1 MNIMM
6 EYNLLFVTI
15 IFITTCLITVLGFYA
30 ASKSKTFLI
39 FSLSWILIQ
48 SILGF
53 CGFYQNINMTPP
65 RIMLFGLLPI
75 LLIFASTFFSL
86 NGKKFIDS
94 IDLKLLTYCHTIRI
108 PIEIILT
115 LLYHKGLMSVLVT
128 FEGTNFD
135 ILSGISAPIIVF
147 FIFRKNTVHHRALL
161 LWNFVCLILLLN
173 VIVTAVLSTP
183 SPMQLLSLA
192 QPNVAILTFP
202 FNLLPSFIAPLMLY
216 AHLIAIRKILIKKF

>member
-1 MNIMM
+1 M
-6 EYNLLFVTI
+6 EYNLFFVTLL
-15 IFITTCLITVLGFYA
+15 FIATCVISVLGFYA

-39 FSLSWILIQ
+39 FSVCWILIQ

-53 CGFYQNINMTPP
+53 SGFYRNINLVPP

-75 LLIFASTFFSL
+75 LLIFASTFLSIR
-86 NGKKFIDS
+86 GKKFIDS
-94 IDLKLLTYCHTIRI
+94 IDLKLLTYCHTIRAL
-108 PIEIILT
+108 IEIILT

-147 FIFRKNTVHHRALL
+147 FVFRKKTVRHRALL
-161 LWNFVCLILLLN
+161 LWNFICLILLLN

-183 SPMQLLSLA
+183 SPMQLLSLV

>member
-1 MNIMM
+1 MM
-6 EYNLLFVTI
+6 EYNLLFVRV
-15 IFITTCLITVLGFYA
+15 IFITTCIITVLGFYA
-30 ASKSKTFLI
+30 ASKSKTFLK
-39 FSLSWILIQ
+39 FSLCWIVIQ
-48 SILGF
+48 SILGLS
-53 CGFYQNINMTPP
+53 GFYKNINLMPP
-65 RIMLFGLLPI
+65 RIMFFGLLPI
-75 LLIFASTFFSL
+75 LLIFAATFFSFR
-86 NGKKFIDS
+86 GKKFIDS
-94 IDLKLLTYCHTIRI
+94 VDLKLLTYCHTIRV

-147 FIFRKNTVHHRALL
+147 FVFRKKTVHHRALL
-161 LWNFVCLILLLN
+161 LWNFICLILLLN

-192 QPNVAILTFP
+192 QPNVAILSFP

-216 AHLIAIRKILIKKF
+216 SHLIAIRKILIKKF

>member
-1 MNIMM
+1 M
-6 EYNLLFVTI
+6 EYNLFFVTLL
-15 IFITTCLITVLGFYA
+15 FIATCVIAVLGFYA

-39 FSLSWILIQ
+39 FSIFWILIQ

-53 CGFYQNINMTPP
+53 SGFYRNINLVPP

-75 LLIFASTFFSL
+75 LLIFASTFLSIR
-86 NGKKFIDS
+86 GKNFVDS
-94 IDLKLLTYCHTIRI
+94 IDLKLITYCHTIRL

-135 ILSGISAPIIVF
+135 VLSGISAPIIAF
-147 FIFRKNTVHHRALL
+147 FVFRKKTVHHRILL
-161 LWNFVCLILLLN
+161 LWNFICLILLLN

-216 AHLIAIRKILIKKF
+216 SHLIAIRKILIKKF

>member
-1 MNIMM
+1 M
-6 EYNLLFVTI
+6 EYNLF
-15 IFITTCLITVLGFYA
+15 FITLLFIATCVITVLGFYA

-39 FSLSWILIQ
+39 FSICWILIQ

-53 CGFYQNINMTPP
+53 YGFYRNINMVPP

-75 LLIFASTFFSL
+75 LLIFASTFLSIR
-86 NGKKFIDS
+86 GKNFVDS
-94 IDLKLLTYCHTIRI
+94 IDLKLITYCHTIRL
-108 PIEIILT
+108 PVEIILT

-135 ILSGISAPIIVF
+135 VLSGISAPIIAF
-147 FIFRKNTVHHRALL
+147 FVFRKKTVHHRILL
-161 LWNFVCLILLLN
+161 LWNFICLMLLLN
-173 VIVTAVLSTP
+173 VIVTALLSTT

-216 AHLIAIRKILIKKF
+216 LHLIAIRKILIKKF

>member
-6 EYNLLFVTI
+6 EYNLFFVTLL
-15 IFITTCLITVLGFYA
+15 FIATCVISVLGFYA

-39 FSLSWILIQ
+39 FSICWILIQ

-53 CGFYQNINMTPP
+53 SGFYRNINLVPP

-75 LLIFASTFFSL
+75 LLIFASTFLSIR
-86 NGKKFIDS
+86 GKKFIDS
-94 IDLKLLTYCHTIRI
+94 IDLKLLTYCHTIRLL
-108 PIEIILT
+108 IEIILT

-147 FIFRKNTVHHRALL
+147 FVFRKKTVRHRALL
-161 LWNFVCLILLLN
+161 LWNFICLILLLN

>member
-1 MNIMM
+1 MD
-6 EYNLLFVTI
+6 YTL
-15 IFITTCLITVLGFYA
+15 IFIYLSQLFLLQPVLSLFQLFMQ
-30 ASKSKTFLI
+30 SKSKTFLI

-53 CGFYQNINMTPP
+53 YGFYQNINLTPP
-65 RIMLFGLLPI
+65 RIMLYGLLPI

-86 NGKKFIDS
+86 KGKKFIDS

-135 ILSGISAPIIVF
+135 IFTGISAPIIVF
-147 FIFRKNTVHHRALL
+147 FVFRKKAVHHRALL

-183 SPMQLLSLA
+183 SPLQLLSLA

-216 AHLIAIRKILIKKF
+216 AHLIAIRKILIKKL

>member
-1 MNIMM
+1 MM
-6 EYNLLFVTI
+6 EYNLFFVTLF
-15 IFITTCLITVLGFYA
+15 FIATCVISVLGFYA

-39 FSLSWILIQ
+39 FSICWILIQ

-53 CGFYQNINMTPP
+53 SGFYRNINLVPP

-75 LLIFASTFFSL
+75 LLIFVSTFLSIR
-86 NGKKFIDS
+86 GKKFIDS
-94 IDLKLLTYCHTIRI
+94 IDLKLLTYCHTIRVL
-108 PIEIILT
+108 IEIILT

-147 FIFRKNTVHHRALL
+147 FVFRKKTVRHRALL
-161 LWNFVCLILLLN
+161 LWNFICLILLLN

>member
-1 MNIMM
+1 MM
-6 EYNLLFVTI
+6 GYNLLFVTI
-15 IFITTCLITVLGFYA
+15 FFITTCFITVLGFYA

-39 FSLSWILIQ
+39 FSLCWILIQ
-48 SILGF
+48 SILG
-53 CGFYQNINMTPP
+53 CSGFYKNIDLTPP

-75 LLIFASTFFSL
+75 LLIFVATFFSL
-86 NGKKFIDS
+86 NGKKFINS
-94 IDLKLLTYCHTIRI
+94 IDLKLLTYCHTIRVLV
-108 PIEIILT
+108 EIVLT
-115 LLYHKGLMSVLVT
+115 LLCHKGLVSVLVT

-135 ILSGISAPIIVF
+135 ILSGISAPIIAFFVF
-147 FIFRKNTVHHRALL
+147 RNKTVRHRALL
-161 LWNFVCLILLLN
+161 LWNFICLILLLN

>member
-1 MNIMM
+1 MM
-6 EYNLLFVTI
+6 EYNLFFVTLL
-15 IFITTCLITVLGFYA
+15 FIATCVISVLGFYA

-39 FSLSWILIQ
+39 FSICWILIQ

-53 CGFYQNINMTPP
+53 SGFYRNINLAPP

-75 LLIFASTFFSL
+75 LLIFASTFLSIR
-86 NGKKFIDS
+86 GKKFIDS
-94 IDLKLLTYCHTIRI
+94 IDLKLLTYCHTIRV

-147 FIFRKNTVHHRALL
+147 FVFRKKTVHHRALL
-161 LWNFVCLILLLN
+161 LWNFICLILLLN
-173 VIVTAVLSTP
+173 VIITAVLSTP

-192 QPNVAILTFP
+192 QPNVAILSFP

-216 AHLIAIRKILIKKF
+216 SHLIAIRKIGIKKF

>member
-1 MNIMM
+1 MM
-6 EYNLLFVTI
+6 EYNLFFVALLFVA
-15 IFITTCLITVLGFYA
+15 TCVITVLGFYA
-30 ASKSKTFLI
+30 ASKSRTFLI
-39 FSLSWILIQ
+39 FSLCWILIQ
-48 SILGF
+48 SVLGL
-53 CGFYQNINMTPP
+53 CGFYKNINLVPP

-75 LLIFASTFFSL
+75 LLIFASTFLSIR
-86 NGKKFIDS
+86 GKKFVDN
-94 IDLKLLTYCHTIRI
+94 IDLKLLTYCHTIRL

-135 ILSGISAPIIVF
+135 VLSGISAPIIAF
-147 FIFRKNTVHHRALL
+147 FVFRKNTVHHRALL
-161 LWNFVCLILLLN
+161 LWNFICLILLLN
-173 VIVTAVLSTP
+173 VIITAVLSTP

>member
-1 MNIMM
+1 MM
-6 EYNLLFVTI
+6 EYNLLFVAIFFI
-15 IFITTCLITVLGFYA
+15 ITCFITVLGFYA

-39 FSLSWILIQ
+39 FSLFWILIQ

-53 CGFYQNINMTPP
+53 YGFYQNINLTPP

-75 LLIFASTFFSL
+75 ILIFGSTFFSL
-86 NGKKFIDS
+86 KGEKFIDR
-94 IDLKLLTYCHTIRI
+94 IDLKLLTYCHTIRVF
-108 PIEIILT
+108 IEIILT
-115 LLYHKGLMSVLVT
+115 LLYHKRLMSVFVT

-147 FIFRKNTVHHRALL
+147 FVFRKKTVRHRALL
-161 LWNFVCLILLLN
+161 LWNFICLILLLN

-183 SPMQLLSLA
+183 SPMQLLSLD
-192 QPNVAILTFP
+192 QPNFAILTFP